1 MIEIDGSYGEGG
13 GQILRTA
20 LSLACLF
27 QQPFRLFNLRKKRRK
42 PGIMPQH
49 LTAIHAA
56 QHISRAEVKGDKIGS
71 MEMMFLPRSIRG
83 DVFSFDIG
91 TAGSTSL
98 VLQTLLPAFVGMR
111 QRTIFTLSGGTHV
124 PFSPSYHYLSGVFV
138 PLLERLGV
146 RLELSI
152 ESYGFYP
159 KGGGV
164 IRATLYPTDR
174 LNNLILLDRGSLI
187 RITGHAGVGNLPLSI
202 AERQRKAALDALC
215 SRIGP
220 LIYPSDIE
228 LIEAPTPGH
237 GTFMHLQ
244 AEAEYARAGF
254 TSLGERGKR
263 AETVG
268 EEAAAEFAGYYA
280 SKAALDSHAADQ
292 VVLYLSLCKGQSRF
306 TTSSVTTHLITNL
319 WVIALFRSFRYS
331 IEGSP
336 GEIGTITI
344 NNERQPSAEY

>member
-20 LSLACLF
+20 LSLSCLF
-27 QQPFRLFNLRKKRRK
+27 QQPFRLFNLRKRRIK

-56 QHISRAEVKGDKIGS
+56 QHISRAEVKGDTIGS
-71 MEMMFLPRSIRG
+71 VELIFLPRSIRG

-98 VLQTLLPAFVGMR
+98 VLQTLLPAFVGKR
-111 QRTIFTLSGGTHV
+111 QRTIFTLRGGTHV
-124 PFSPSYHYLSGVFV
+124 PFSPSYHYLSGVFA
-138 PLLERLGV
+138 PLLERLGI
-146 RLELSI
+146 RLDLSI

-164 IRATLYPTDR
+164 IRATLYPTDE
-174 LNNLILLDRGSLI
+174 LKNLTVMDRGRLI
-187 RITGHAGVGNLPLSI
+187 RIAGHSGIGNLPLSI
-202 AERQRKAALDALC
+202 AERQRKAALDALH

-220 LIYPSDIE
+220 ITYPSDIE
-228 LIEAPTPGH
+228 LIDAPTPGQ
-237 GTFMHLQ
+237 GTFIYLQ
-244 AEAEYARAGF
+244 ADAEYARAGF
-254 TSLGERGKR
+254 TSLGKRGKR

-268 EEAAAEFAGYYA
+268 EEVAAEFAGYYA

-292 VVLYLSLCKGQSRF
+292 VVLYLSLCSEQSRF
-306 TTSSVTTHLITNL
+306 TTSCVTTHLTTNL
-319 WVIALFRSFRYS
+319 WAIGLFHSFRYS
-331 IEGSP
+331 IEESP
-336 GEIGTITI
+336 DKVGTITV
-344 NNERQPSAEY
+344 NSERKPQA